1 MAYNGR
7 NSNRII
13 AIVAASVEFYNA
25 GSLLASIY
33 KAIREDK
40 SITSQERDIVIKIFT
55 AYAGGRPATSL
66 GVAGGLSQSSIDET
80 STQIERAQSQ
90 ASQPSTLT
98 QQIVGPTLRPVQLS
112 ASSRQ
117 QITRYIKANLR
128 PTSLENETVA
138 NSVSIAQNI
147 LNLRTNAQKQ
157 NEFRRLKN
165 AAQNANSSQARIRY
179 NAVTQVSVLNE
190 IASGWNVKNFG
201 VNAIQ
206 VPEPFRI

>member
-1 MAYNGR
+1 
-7 NSNRII
+7 
-13 AIVAASVEFYNA
+13 
-25 GSLLASIY
+25 
-33 KAIREDK
+33 
-40 SITSQERDIVIKIFT
+40 
-55 AYAGGRPATSL
+55 
-66 GVAGGLSQSSIDET
+66 
-80 STQIERAQSQ
+80 
-90 ASQPSTLT
+90 LT